1 MTRCRNNLPALTA
14 SEKSAECIMY
24 RQLLRVTTL
33 VPPRDAA
40 HHTARYGTI
49 KLLWLFGHSQDAG
62 SATPAGGRLDRV
74 HTPLMKPQ
82 RLMYSPTRSRRLNEM
97 LGLIVLVVA
106 GLLLLALVSYTPS
119 DPSFNSVGDGAG
131 THLAHNWTGL
141 VGAYSADLLLQTL
154 GIAIFFVPLALL
166 RIGLSWI
173 RSQRVGSTKAKVAG
187 ILLWLIFAPALIAL
201 MPGEMLWRHALPI
214 SGIEGTIL
222 AGGLIHFVN
231 YPGAMILCGL
241 MVALS
246 LYLTT
251 TFLLANAGSWFTA
264 HFGFI
269 RSLSDRYAAWKS
281 KRRGAAD
288 EEFDEAFASKR
299 EIAAAM
305 ARKQEAGEGDA
316 ARNGSLLSSF
326 FGWFGRRNRKQ
337 EDESDATVSQGPEVN
352 DEPASVWQTM
362 PRTLVDAAPM
372 TGLHVAAAAAA
383 PYAAQLAAAAA
394 PLRSA
399 QAAGAVETPSAAEV
413 EDDGWLNAPER
424 RTPPPILAMPKAS
437 HVAMPEPPPA
447 RIPTLKPVQTVGLPP
462 MPSPMQDIAAQ
473 NIAFGKRAD
482 ADQRAVAI
490 TPKSVR
496 GYKLPPSSLLYKSE
510 EHAQVREN
518 ELREEARVLVEKC
531 GEFGVDGSVE
541 QINPGP
547 VVTTF
552 EFRPDA
558 GVKYSRVTG
567 LADDLCLAMAAES
580 ILIERMPG
588 KSTVGIQVPN
598 HERETIWLRDVV
610 ECENFAQSKSKLAIA
625 LGKDIS
631 GRIVIGDLA
640 SMPHVLIAGST
651 GSGKSVAI
659 NAMIMSVLFK
669 STPEQV
675 RMILVDPK
683 RVELGMYEGIPHLF
697 TPIITEAKLAANA
710 LRNAVREMERRLKLL
725 AANHV
730 RNIDQFNKLFENGS
744 EYLFADVNQEPLPYI
759 MIIIDE
765 LADLMML
772 DRANVEEAI
781 TRLAQM
787 ARAVGIHLVLATQ
800 RPSVDVITG
809 LIKANVPTRMSFR
822 LATKVDSR
830 TIIDSNGAESL
841 LGRGDMLFLPPGTS
855 RLQRVHAPFVTEKEI
870 AAVTE
875 FWKAQGEA
883 EYVHG
888 FLEGPKD
895 EKSSEGGSSG
905 DGEEDDALFDDA
917 VRLVFEFGKAST
929 SLLQRRLRI
938 GYGRAAHLI
947 DMMERDGL
955 VGPADGSKPRE
966 ILKSPSYFSEVD
978 ASTR

>member
-1 MTRCRNNLPALTA
+1 
-14 SEKSAECIMY
+14 
-24 RQLLRVTTL
+24 
-33 VPPRDAA
+33 
-40 HHTARYGTI
+40 
-49 KLLWLFGHSQDAG
+49 
-62 SATPAGGRLDRV
+62 
-74 HTPLMKPQ
+74 
-82 RLMYSPTRSRRLNEM
+82 M
-97 LGLIVLVVA
+97 LGLVVLVAAV
-106 GLLLLALVSYTPS
+106 LLLLSLVTYSPA
-119 DPSFNSVGDGAG
+119 DPSLNTVGGGAG
-131 THLAHNWTGL
+131 VRPAHNWAGL
-141 VGAYSADLLLQTL
+141 VGAYLSDALLQIL
-154 GIAIFFVPLALL
+154 GVAVLLAPVVMGRVGIAWL
-166 RIGLSWI
+166 RS
-173 RSQRVGSTKAKVAG
+173 RPVGSTAVKASG
-187 ILLWLIFAPALIAL
+187 LLMWLVFAPAAIAL
-201 MPGEMLWRHALPI
+201 LPGQMLWRGAIPI
-214 SGIEGTIL
+214 SGVEGRVLADLMIE
-222 AGGLIHFVN
+222 FVN
-231 YPGAMILCGL
+231 FPGAAVISAL

-251 TFLLANAGSWFTA
+251 SFLLATAPEWFA
-264 HFGFI
+264 EHFGFF
-269 RSLSDRYAAWKS
+269 RRMRDGYLAWKE
-281 KRRGAAD
+281 RRAAREANRAVNVKAHD
-288 EEFDEAFASKR
+288 EDATYLNRR
-299 EIAAAM
+299 ERIAARERA
-305 ARKQEAGEGDA
+305 AEEAVAPKPQKERGD
-316 ARNGSLLSSF
+316 SLLSGL
-326 FGWFGRRNRKQ
+326 FGWFGRRRRASGPAAQ
-337 EDESDATVSQGPEVN
+337 VEAADAAAPET
-352 DEPASVWQTM
+352 ASVWQNM
-362 PRTLVDAAPM
+362 PRTMVDAPAAS
-372 TGLHVAAAAAA
+372 GLATATAAAA

-394 PLRSA
+394 PLRSTSPTDEA
-399 QAAGAVETPSAAEV
+399 R
-413 EDDGWLNAPER
+413 EDDDWLDAPER
-424 RTPPPILAMPKAS
+424 KAPAPLLPKS
-437 HVAMPEPPPA
+437 MLDDVHMPEPAPA
-447 RIPTLKPVQTVGLPP
+447 RVPARQRPVAASEPPP
-462 MPSPMQDIAAQ
+462 MPSPVADIAAQ

-482 ADQRAVAI
+482 ANIQAI
-490 TPKSVR
+490 QLPPKSVR
-496 GYKLPPSSLLYKSE
+496 GYKLPSSSLLYRD
-510 EHAQVREN
+510 AVRATVREDA
-518 ELREEARVLVEKC
+518 LREEARLLVEKC
-531 GEFGVDGSVE
+531 AEFGVNGNVE

-598 HERETIWLRDVV
+598 SERETIWLRDVV
-610 ECENFAQSKSKLAIA
+610 ECESFVQSKSKLPIA
-625 LGKDIS
+625 LGKDIN
-631 GRIVIGDLA
+631 GRIVTADLA
-640 SMPHVLIAGST
+640 AMPHVLIAGST

-710 LRNAVREMERRLKLL
+710 LRNAVKEMERRLKLL

-744 EYLFADVNQEPLPYI
+744 EYLFEDVNQEPLPYI

-809 LIKANVPTRMSFR
+809 LLKANVPTRMSFR

-875 FWKAQGEA
+875 FWKAQGTA
-883 EYVHG
+883 EYVEG

-895 EKSSEGGSSG
+895 EKGDSLGSAN
-905 DGEEDDALFDDA
+905 DGEENDPMFDDA

-947 DMMERDGL
+947 DLMERDGL

-966 ILKSPSYFSEVD
+966 LLKPPSYFSEVD
-978 ASTR
+978 TAIR